1 MALLAPTTLPS
12 LDEVLAGLAG
22 GPPTGPGGERLVHLE
37 RLAARGARTAELARP
52 LPPAV
57 RECLGVDSFWSHQA
71 EAIDLA
77 RSGRS
82 VAVATGTASGKSLC
96 YQAPIAESAAR
107 PVRSGT
113 SLLIFP
119 TKALAQDQLRSL
131 THLEVPGLVAGTYDG
146 DCSPEERTWVRAKA
160 NVVLT
165 NPEML
170 HSGILPH
177 HGKWDTYLLRLDY
190 VVIDEL
196 HTLRGIFGTHVAHLL
211 RRLRRLCAHYG
222 SHPTFIFSSATIG
235 EPGRLASQL
244 CGLDVAEVTDDGSP
258 RGERLFAL
266 WNPPLE
272 DDVDV
277 DLRPV
282 PAPDAGGGAGTG
294 IGTTLDPDAD
304 RDAAARRDPAAD
316 PRLDADRSA
325 EAGVRSPG
333 HGTAERR
340 HAATRHAA
348 VDEPDHRDDV
358 AVDERGADELAGA
371 TPAGDGP
378 RVSSNRESAAIA
390 AELILHGRRT
400 IAFCRSRKGTEIV
413 AADVRRRLPEAL
425 ADAVS
430 AYRGGYLTVER
441 RAIEDELFSGRLQG
455 VVATTALELGVDI
468 GGLDACVLN
477 GFPGTIASL
486 WQQAGRAGREAQQS
500 LAVLVAGQDQLD
512 QWLMAHPHE
521 VFTRP
526 PEPAVIN
533 PTNPFVL
540 GPHLACAAYELPLSW
555 ADEAYWPADVLAD
568 GVRSLVVDDRL
579 KIRPRGYGT
588 RAEPRAVWSARGFPS
603 HGIGLRGGSAREV
616 RIALGN
622 GDLVGTVDET
632 RAPRLVHPGATY
644 LHQGRSFQ
652 VDALDLD
659 DAVAWVS
666 PSDGTDYTLAKSET
680 EVRILATDQRRA
692 LGGAALHLG
701 DIEVRSQVTGY
712 QRRDRFTG
720 EVLAREQLD
729 LPPSF
734 LVTRAF
740 WYTLPYDLLAEADVP
755 VALAP
760 GALHAAEHAAIG
772 MLPLFTI
779 CDRWDVGGVSTLLQ
793 ADTGLPTIVIY
804 DGYAGGAGIAE
815 LGYDVADRH
824 LEATLEAIAACACAD
839 GCPSCV
845 QSPKCGNFNEPLD
858 KAGAARLLRVLL
870 GGDAGHA

>member
-22 GPPTGPGGERLVHLE
+22 SAPTGPGGDRLVHLE
-37 RLAARGARTAELARP
+37 RLPARAARTAELARP
-52 LPPAV
+52 LPPEV
-57 RECLGVDSFWSHQA
+57 RACLGVDAFWSHQA

-131 THLEVPGLVAGTYDG
+131 TQLEVPGLVAGTYDG
-146 DCSPEERTWVRAKA
+146 DCSPEERTWVRNKA

-177 HGKWDTYLLRLDY
+177 HGKWDTFLLRLDY

-196 HTLRGIFGTHVAHLL
+196 HVLRGIFGTHVAHLL

-222 SHPTFIFSSATIG
+222 SHPTFLFSSATIG

-244 CGLDVAEVTDDGSP
+244 CGLDVAAVTDDGSP

-277 DLRPV
+277 DLRAV
-282 PAPDAGGGAGTG
+282 TDA
-294 IGTTLDPDAD
+294 
-304 RDAAARRDPAAD
+304 DPAAG
-316 PRLDADRSA
+316 DAA
-325 EAGVRSPG
+325 L
-333 HGTAERR
+333 
-340 HAATRHAA
+340 
-348 VDEPDHRDDV
+348 DEPDHRDDI
-358 AVDERGADELAGA
+358 AIDERGADEVAATAG
-371 TPAGDGP
+371 GDGP
-378 RVSSNRESAAIA
+378 RVSSNRETAAIA

-413 AADVRRRLPEAL
+413 AADVRRRLPQAL
-425 ADAVS
+425 ADAVA

-512 QWLMAHPHE
+512 QWLMAHPRE

-533 PTNPFVL
+533 PTNPYVL

-555 ADEAYWPADVLAD
+555 ADEAYWPADVLAE
-568 GVRSLVVDDRL
+568 GVRSLVVEDRL

-603 HGIGLRGGSAREV
+603 HGVGLRGGSAREV
-616 RIALGN
+616 RIALADGE
-622 GDLVGTVDET
+622 LVGTVDES

-652 VDALDLD
+652 VDDLDLD

-666 PSDGTDYTLAKSET
+666 PSDGSDYTMAKSET
-680 EVRILATDQRRA
+680 EVRILGTDQRRA
-692 LGGAALHLG
+692 LGGATLHLG

-720 EVLAREQLD
+720 EVLAREPLD

-740 WYTLPYDLLAEADVP
+740 WYTLPYELLADAEVP

-779 CDRWDVGGVSTLLQ
+779 CDRWDVGGVSTVLQ
-793 ADTGLPTIVIY
+793 ADTGLPTVVIY

-824 LEATLEAIAACACAD
+824 LAATLEAIDACACDD

-870 GGDAGHA
+870 GAPPAH

>member
-1 MALLAPTTLPS
+1 MALLAPAPLPS
-12 LDEVLAGLAG
+12 LEDVLAGLAG
-22 GPPTGPGGERLVHLE
+22 GPPSGPGGERLVHLE
-37 RLAARGARTAELARP
+37 RLPARPARTAELARP
-52 LPPAV
+52 LPTEV
-57 RECLGVDSFWSHQA
+57 RERLGVDAFWSHQA
-71 EAIDLA
+71 AAIDLA
-77 RSGRS
+77 RDGRS

-131 THLEVPGLVAGTYDG
+131 TGLEVPGLVAGTYDG
-146 DCSPEERTWVRAKA
+146 DCTPEERTWVRGHA

-177 HGKWDTYLLRLDY
+177 HGKWDTFLLRLDY
-190 VVIDEL
+190 VVVDEL
-196 HTLRGIFGTHVAHLL
+196 HVLRGIFGTHVAHLL

-222 SHPTFIFSSATIG
+222 SSPTFVFSSATIG
-235 EPGRLASQL
+235 RPGRLASQL

-258 RGERLFAL
+258 RGERLVAL
-266 WNPPLE
+266 WNPPL
-272 DDVDV
+272 DDGRDD
-277 DLRPV
+277 DLDDDP
-282 PAPDAGGGAGTG
+282 GGPPGAGAG
-294 IGTTLDPDAD
+294 ED
-304 RDAAARRDPAAD
+304 RGVGPSG
-316 PRLDADRSA
+316 PRL
-325 EAGVRSPG
+325 
-333 HGTAERR
+333 
-340 HAATRHAA
+340 AA
-348 VDEPDHRDDV
+348 VDQPDHRDDI
-358 AVDERGADELAGA
+358 AVDERDPTPVGAG
-371 TPAGDGP
+371 GP
-378 RVSSNRESAAIA
+378 RVSSNREAATIA

-413 AADVRRRLPEAL
+413 AADVRRRLPDGL

-512 QWLMAHPHE
+512 QWLMAHPRE

-540 GPHLACAAYELPLSW
+540 GPHLACAAFELPLSW
-555 ADEAYWPADVLAD
+555 ADEAFWPADVLAD
-568 GVRSLVVDDRL
+568 GVRGLVVDDRL
-579 KIRPRGYGT
+579 KIRPR
-588 RAEPRAVWSARGFPS
+588 RAGSRLEPRAVWSARGWPS
-603 HGIGLRGGSAREV
+603 HGVGLRGGSSREV
-616 RIALGN
+616 RIATADGE
-622 GDLVGTVDET
+622 LVGTVDEG

-644 LHQGRSFQ
+644 LHQGRAYR
-652 VDALDLD
+652 VDDLDLD
-659 DAVAWVS
+659 DGVAWVS
-666 PSDGTDYTLAKSET
+666 TTDGGDVTQARSET
-680 EVRILATDQRRA
+680 EVRVLGVGERRPI
-692 LGGAALHLG
+692 GGAVLHLG
-701 DIEVRSQVTGY
+701 DIEVSSQVTGY

-720 EVLAREQLD
+720 EVLAREPLD
-729 LPPSF
+729 LPPSH
-734 LVTRAF
+734 LVTRAV
-740 WYTLPYDLLAEADVP
+740 WYTIPPALLAAADVSL
-755 VALAP
+755 AAAP

-793 ADTGLPTIVIY
+793 ADTGLPTVVIY

-815 LGYDVADRH
+815 LGYEVADRH
-824 LEATLEAIAACACAD
+824 LAATLDAIEGCPCDD

-858 KAGAARLLRVLL
+858 KDGAARLLGVLL
-870 GGDAGHA
+870 GARP

>member
-1 MALLAPTTLPS
+1 MALLAPAPLPA
-12 LDEVLAGLAG
+12 LEDVLAALAG
-22 GPPTGPGGERLVHLE
+22 GPPSGPGGDRLVHLE
-37 RLAARGARTAELARP
+37 RLPAREARTAELERP
-52 LPPAV
+52 LPPEV
-57 RECLGVDSFWSHQA
+57 RERLGVEAFWSHQA

-77 RSGRS
+77 RAGRS

-131 THLEVPGLVAGTYDG
+131 TDLEVPGLVAGTYDG
-146 DCSPEERTWVRAKA
+146 DCTPEERTWVRAHA

-177 HGKWDTYLLRLDY
+177 HGKWDTFLLRLDY

-196 HTLRGIFGTHVAHLL
+196 HVLRGIFGTHVAHLL

-222 SHPTFIFSSATIG
+222 SSPTFLFSSATIG
-235 EPGRLASQL
+235 RPGLLASQL
-244 CGLDVAEVTDDGSP
+244 CGLDVTEVTDDGSP

-272 DDVDV
+272 DDVGDGELSAV
-277 DLRPV
+277 ARS
-282 PAPDAGGGAGTG
+282 
-294 IGTTLDPDAD
+294 AD
-304 RDAAARRDPAAD
+304 R
-316 PRLDADRSA
+316 RL
-325 EAGVRSPG
+325 
-333 HGTAERR
+333 
-340 HAATRHAA
+340 AA
-348 VDEPDHRDDV
+348 VDEPDHRDDI
-358 AVDERGADELAGA
+358 AVDERDRDERADARTA
-371 TPAGDGP
+371 DGP
-378 RVSSNRESAAIA
+378 RVSSNREVATIA
-390 AELILHGRRT
+390 AELIVHGRRT

-413 AADVRRRLPEAL
+413 AADVRRRLPDAL
-425 ADAVS
+425 AEAVS

-441 RAIEDELFSGRLQG
+441 RAIEDELFSGRLRG

-512 QWLMAHPHE
+512 QWLMAHPRE

-533 PTNPFVL
+533 PSNPFVL
-540 GPHLACAAYELPLSW
+540 GPHLACAAFELPLSW
-555 ADEAYWPADVLAD
+555 ADEAYWPAGVL
-568 GVRSLVVDDRL
+568 GEGIRSLVVDDRL
-579 KIRPRGYGT
+579 KIRTRGYGT
-588 RAEPRAVWSARGFPS
+588 RAEPRAVWAARGWPS
-603 HGIGLRGGSAREV
+603 HGVGLRGGSTREV
-616 RIALGN
+616 RIALAA
-622 GDLVGTVDET
+622 DAELVGTVDEG

-644 LHQGRSFQ
+644 LHQGRSYR
-652 VDALDLD
+652 VDDLDLD
-659 DAVAWVS
+659 DLVAWVS
-666 PSDGTDYTLAKSET
+666 PSDGSDYTQAKSET
-680 EVRILATDQRRA
+680 EFRILGVDERRA
-692 LGGAALHLG
+692 LGGATLHLG
-701 DIEVRSQVTGY
+701 DIEVRSQVVGY

-720 EVLAREQLD
+720 EVLAREALD
-729 LPPSF
+729 LPPSY
-734 LVTRAF
+734 LVTRGF
-740 WYTLPYDLLAEADVP
+740 WYTIPPELLAAAGVP
-755 VALAP
+755 LALAP

-779 CDRWDVGGVSTLLQ
+779 CDRWDVGGVSTMLQ
-793 ADTGLPTIVIY
+793 ADTGLPTVVIY

-815 LGYDVADRH
+815 LGYEVADRH
-824 LEATLEAIAACACAD
+824 LAATLDAIDACPCEA

-845 QSPKCGNFNEPLD
+845 QSPKCGNFNDPLEKD
-858 KAGAARLLRVLL
+858 AAARLLRTLL
-870 GGDAGHA
+870 A